1 MDLHVVKLNPSGN
14 TTLFVTDPIPKEKRA
29 AVARVL
35 MDTTCFAAEQVG
47 FLAGETPRPADIFVS
62 MMGGEFCGNA
72 VRCAAALQYFKT
84 RKDGETAEYDVCCSG
99 LSHNVRTRARQ
110 IARTV
115 FDITAEMPHPLSAET
130 VRAGG
135 ETFCRVA
142 LPGIVHFCHVTETM
156 PSVSEKEKMTRAVL
170 EAFPTEAGGATGI
183 LFYDGFTL
191 DPFVY
196 VKETDTLV
204 NESSCG
210 SGTAALAAHLAL
222 SANQKIHIEAHQAGG
237 LIYADA
243 EAEAGKL
250 IALSIGGPVILTAE
264 GIAYI
269 ED

>member
-14 TTLFVTDPIPKEKRA
+14 TTLFVTDPVPKEKRA
-29 AVARVL
+29 AVARAL

-99 LSHNVRTRARQ
+99 LSHNVKTCVRQ

-115 FDITAEMPHPLSAET
+115 FDVTAEMPKPLSAET
-130 VRAGG
+130 VCAGG

-142 LPGIVHFCHVTETM
+142 FPGIVHFCHVTDTM
-156 PSVSEKEKMTRAVL
+156 PNVSEKERLTRAVL
-170 EAFPTEAGGATGI
+170 ETFPTEAGGATGI
-183 LFYDGFTL
+183 LFYDGTTL

-210 SGTAALAAHLAL
+210 SGTAALAVHLAL
-222 SANQKIHIEAHQAGG
+222 SANGKIHIEAHQSGG

-243 EAEAGKL
+243 EAKEGNL
-250 IALSIGGPVILTAE
+250 IALSIGGPVALTAE

-269 ED
+269 DE